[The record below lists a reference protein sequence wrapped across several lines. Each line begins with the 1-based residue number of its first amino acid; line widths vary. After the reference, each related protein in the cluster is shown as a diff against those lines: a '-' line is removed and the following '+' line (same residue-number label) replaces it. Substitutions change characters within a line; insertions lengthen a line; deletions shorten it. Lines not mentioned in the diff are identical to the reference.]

1 MKSFV
6 IACAVALVL
15 AIIGGY
21 ALNEFQTPVDVA
33 FTTTG
38 ARI

>member
-6 IACAVALVL
+6 IACAAALVL
-15 AIIGGY
+15 AIVGGF
-21 ALNEFQTPVDVA
+21 ALNEIQKPVDVA